1 MNILMS
7 YNKNDGYGA
16 IGRYV
21 ELVNNLLKIS
31 DIKIFYISPHG
42 YNRSEGDNFI
52 HLGYKKRNLRPNFI
66 YAWFMVV
73 LSFIKNFSTIK
84 KINKC
89 ILFNGSNSFIF
100 AFLKYFFKYELIYSV
115 RVNIVGHAN
124 IDIALHNYNKRV
136 LFFKKIQYKFNSF
149 LENYIVTKADKIVF
163 QSEVNAEEY
172 KKMYGVTNDKIFI
185 LNNNCNPIWIGNKKK
200 LKLNK
205 GFNIGFIANL
215 FMSKGVDVIIDA
227 FKLVKKKTK
236 ILFYL

>member
-7 YNKNDGYGA
+7 YNTNEGYGA

-31 DIKIFYISPHG
+31 DVKIFYISPYG

-52 HLGYKKRNLRPNFI
+52 HLGYKKRNLKPNFI
-66 YAWFMVV
+66 YAWLMVI

-115 RVNIVGHAN
+115 RVNIVGHAD
-124 IDIALHNYNKRV
+124 IDIALHKYNKII
-136 LFFKKIQYKFNSF
+136 LIYKKIQNKFISF

-185 LNNNCNPIWIGNKKK
+185 LNNNCNPIWIGSKKK
-200 LKLNK
+200 IKLNN
-205 GFNIGFIANL
+205 GFNIGFIGNL
-215 FMSKGVDVIIDA
+215 FMSKGVDVIIEA

-236 ILFYL
+236 ILSYL